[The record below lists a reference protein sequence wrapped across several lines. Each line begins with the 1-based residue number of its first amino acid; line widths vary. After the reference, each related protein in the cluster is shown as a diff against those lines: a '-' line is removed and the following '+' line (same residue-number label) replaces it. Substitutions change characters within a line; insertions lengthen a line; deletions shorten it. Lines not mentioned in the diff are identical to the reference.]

1 VNVYLSI
8 VSHHNTREII
18 HGLQPHKLQQPGWT
32 LLILDNQP
40 DPALAHYCQQHQLT
54 YLANE
59 QRLGFGANHNR
70 VFRHCQYQ
78 LGMTPGEDWFVILNP
93 DLETDSQALA
103 QLIKGMQQEGAQ
115 IGAPNIFKDPAFTQ
129 HEESV
134 RRFPY
139 LWELL
144 PSFLLRQN
152 RTGVDRH
159 MRQPCPVDWASGA
172 CLAFKAD
179 LYQALGG
186 FDEGYFLYY
195 EDVDFC
201 WRARHLMNQWVYYIP
216 AAKMVHKGKRASHT
230 LNNKH
235 LWWHL
240 TSALRFSWI
249 RTKTA
254 LFGAKALR

>member
-1 VNVYLSI
+1 MKIYISI
-8 VSHHNTREII
+8 ISHKNTQEII
-18 HGLQPHKLQQPGWT
+18 NNLQPHRLKAEHHRVV
-32 LLILDNQP
+32 ILDNRP
-40 DPALAHYCQQHQLT
+40 DRKLADYCREHQLH
-54 YLANE
+54 YLSNKKIK
-59 QRLGFGANHNR
+59 GFGSNHNQ
-70 VFRHCQYQ
+70 VFEHCRQN
-78 LGMTPGEDWFVILNP
+78 LGMDLENDWFLILNP
-93 DLETDSQALA
+93 DLETDAQAIDA
-103 QLIKGMQQEGAQ
+103 LIQGTKKQGAG
-115 IGAPNIFKDPAFTQ
+115 IGAPNIFKDQAFRE

-139 LWELL
+139 IWELL
-144 PSFLLRQN
+144 PSFLLRKN
-152 RTGVDRH
+152 RTGVDRATGKA
-159 MRQPCPVDWASGA
+159 CPVDWASGA

-201 WRARHLMNQWVYYIP
+201 WRARHLMDQWTYYIP
-216 AAKMVHKGKRASHT
+216 AAKMVHRGKRASHT

-240 TSALRFSWI
+240 TSALRFSWV

-254 LFGAKALR
+254 LFGPKVLR

>member
-1 VNVYLSI
+1 MIYISTI
-8 VSHHNTREII
+8 SHQNTGEII
-18 HGLQPHKLQQPGWT
+18 SNLQPHRLKAENHRVV
-32 LLILDNQP
+32 ILDNLP
-40 DPALAHYCQQHQLT
+40 DRELADYCREHQLD
-54 YLANE
+54 YLSNE
-59 QRLGFGANHNR
+59 TVKGFGSNHNR
-70 VFRHCQYQ
+70 VFQHCRQN
-78 LGMTPGEDWFVILNP
+78 LDMDVKNDWFLILNP
-93 DLETDSQALA
+93 DLETDAQAIDA
-103 QLIKGMQQEGAQ
+103 LIQVTQNQNAC
-115 IGAPNIFKDPAFTQ
+115 IGAPNIFKDKAFRE

-139 LWELL
+139 IWELM
-144 PSFLLRQN
+144 PSFLLRRN
-152 RTGVDRH
+152 RTGVDRCTSDA
-159 MRQPCPVDWASGA
+159 CPVDWASGA
-172 CLAFKAD
+172 CLAFKAE

-186 FDEGYFLYY
+186 FDESYFLYY

-240 TSALRFSWI
+240 TSALRFSWV